1 MKRFSTTASIEVIHQ
16 KRLLIVCMFLK
27 FLTNDF
33 QPVGIGIQFASNQGM
48 PRSVAKGT
56 IRVTLSFRFDVAEHV
71 DFADEVRESRI
82 NNTLSS
88 LWKKVCGYIIIL
100 PQRHRKAAF
109 FRIWYQAAVSS
120 PAGAIIFHQSGHRHW
135 EENPV
140 TGGRESHFILGYR
153 REQNIR

>member
-27 FLTNDF
+27 FLMNDF

-82 NNTLSS
+82 NNTLPS
-88 LWKKVCGYIIIL
+88 LWKKS
-100 PQRHRKAAF
+100 
-109 FRIWYQAAVSS
+109 AV
-120 PAGAIIFHQSGHRHW
+120 I
-135 EENPV
+135 
-140 TGGRESHFILGYR
+140 
-153 REQNIR
+153 

>member
-48 PRSVAKGT
+48 PRSVARGT
-56 IRVTLSFRFDVAEHV
+56 IRVTPSFRFDVAEHV

-82 NNTLSS
+82 NNTLPS
-88 LWKKVCGYIIIL
+88 LWKKS
-100 PQRHRKAAF
+100 
-109 FRIWYQAAVSS
+109 AV
-120 PAGAIIFHQSGHRHW
+120 I
-135 EENPV
+135 
-140 TGGRESHFILGYR
+140 
-153 REQNIR
+153 